1 MTKTYGP
8 KLPLELDNN
17 DKFVMVSDF
26 LQNARQ
32 KLKMIVMT
40 SPGERIMDPNFGV
53 GIRKY
58 LFETTKG
65 IINNELELEDFT
77 TQIENSI
84 KSQVKKYGGDTV
96 INSVEV
102 SVKEQALYLK
112 INYNVGNYI
121 TDTLSLSVT
130 M

>member
-1 MTKTYGP
+1 MTKTYAP

-17 DKFVMVSDF
+17 NEFVMVDDF

-32 KLKMIVMT
+32 KLKMIIMT
-40 SPGERIMDPNFGV
+40 NPGERIMDPNFGV

-58 LFETTKG
+58 LFETTSG
-65 IINNELELEDFT
+65 IINDEMRLDDFT
-77 TQIENSI
+77 SKIDSSI

-102 SVKEQALYLK
+102 SVQEQALYLK
-112 INYNVGNYI
+112 VNYNVGNYI
-121 TDTLSLSVT
+121 TDTLNLSVT

>member
-1 MTKTYGP
+1 MTKTYAP

-17 DKFVMVSDF
+17 NEFVMVDDF

-32 KLKMIVMT
+32 KLKMIIMT
-40 SPGERIMDPNFGV
+40 NPGERIMDPGFGV

-58 LFETTKG
+58 LFETTRG
-65 IINNELELEDFT
+65 IINDEMRLDDFT
-77 TQIENSI
+77 SKIDSSI
-84 KSQVKKYGGDTV
+84 KSQVKKYGGDTI

-102 SVKEQALYLK
+102 SVQEQALYLK
-112 INYNVGNYI
+112 VNYNVGNYI
-121 TDTLSLSVT
+121 TDTLNLSVT

>member
-1 MTKTYGP
+1 MKKTYAA
-8 KLPLELDNN
+8 KLPLELDKHNQ
-17 DKFVMVSDF
+17 FIMVDDF

-32 KLKMIVMT
+32 KLKMIIMT
-40 SPGERIMDPNFGV
+40 NPGERIMDPNFGV

-58 LFETTKG
+58 LFETTRG
-65 IINNELELEDFT
+65 IISDEMRLDDFT
-77 TQIENSI
+77 SKIDSSI

-102 SVKEQALYLK
+102 NVQEQTLYLK
-112 INYNVGNYI
+112 VNYNVGNYI
-121 TDTLSLSVT
+121 TDTLNLSVT